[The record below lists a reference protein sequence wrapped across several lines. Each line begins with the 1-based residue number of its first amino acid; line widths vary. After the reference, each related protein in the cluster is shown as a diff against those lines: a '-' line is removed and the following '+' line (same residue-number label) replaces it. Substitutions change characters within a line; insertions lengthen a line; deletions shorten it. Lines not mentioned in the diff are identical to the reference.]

1 MSQDELHRG
10 KLRKIDLKNKSIED
24 FFKEKCIE
32 NNILELDKWTKDWYS
47 MYINNV
53 NNSEYYSNKK
63 SVYQLY
69 NHKQFEDFD
78 IQEFLKL
85 ENGDY
90 EFITSFYNGGT
101 YLGEVIE
108 EFVNKLEK

>member
-32 NNILELDKWTKDWYS
+32 NGIVELDKWAKDWYS
-47 MYINNV
+47 MYRGNV
-53 NNSEYYSNKK
+53 DNLEYFSNRK

-90 EFITSFYNGGT
+90 EFITCFYNGGT

>member
-10 KLRKIDLKNKSIED
+10 KLRKIDLKDKSIED

-69 NHKQFEDFD
+69 DHKQFDDFD

-85 ENGDY
+85 KNGDY
-90 EFITSFYNGGT
+90 EFITCFYNGGT
-101 YLGEVIE
+101 YLGEVIGDLID
-108 EFVNKLEK
+108 KLE

>member
-101 YLGEVIE
+101 YLGEVIGD
-108 EFVNKLEK
+108 FIDKLE

>member
-10 KLRKIDLKNKSIED
+10 KLRKIDLKDKSIED

-32 NNILELDKWTKDWYS
+32 NNILELDKWTEDWYS
-47 MYINNV
+47 MYMNNV

-63 SVYQLY
+63 AVYQLY
-69 NHKQFEDFD
+69 DHKQFDDFD

-85 ENGDY
+85 GNGDY

-101 YLGEVIE
+101 CLGEVIGD
-108 EFVNKLEK
+108 FIDKLE